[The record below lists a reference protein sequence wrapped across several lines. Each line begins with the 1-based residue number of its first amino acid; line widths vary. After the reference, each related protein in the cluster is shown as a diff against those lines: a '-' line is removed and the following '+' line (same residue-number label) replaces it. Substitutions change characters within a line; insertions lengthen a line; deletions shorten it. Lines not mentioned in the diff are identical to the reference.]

1 MQAQK
6 PQSQFLPEAIKENS
20 DKNKKTKW
28 MFVLISICLALG
40 GFYFFMN
47 YFVLKE
53 NRVKQVLSPL
63 KQEVNSIGMKNLY

>member
-1 MQAQK
+1 
-6 PQSQFLPEAIKENS
+6 
-20 DKNKKTKW
+20 

-63 KQEVNSIGMKNLY
+63 KQEVNSIGMKFVLIPEGSFRMGCSETDKDCNESF